1 MVNFDQQNEDDLACA
16 INNARDVKLPFN
28 KDDIKLCFSLIES
41 KMQFPGLK
49 KQWSKRHIC
58 PEVNPLLLCYC
69 SYVVLSIW
77 RRSLPQVVCNSIA
90 NLDINADTFAQ
101 VFH

>member
-41 KMQFPGLK
+41 KMQFAGLK
-49 KQWSKRHIC
+49 KQWSKRQIC
-58 PEVNPLLLCYC
+58 PEVNPLLWCY
-69 SYVVLSIW
+69 SSNVVLSIW
-77 RRSLPQVVCNSIA
+77 R
-90 NLDINADTFAQ
+90 
-101 VFH
+101 

>member
-41 KMQFPGLK
+41 KMQFAGLK
-49 KQWSKRHIC
+49 KQWSKRQIC
-58 PEVNPLLLCYC
+58 PKVNPL
-69 SYVVLSIW
+69 SRGVTAPM
-77 RRSLPQVVCNSIA
+77 RSLAFGDDPSLKLSVIPSP
-90 NLDINADTFAQ
+90 T
-101 VFH
+101 